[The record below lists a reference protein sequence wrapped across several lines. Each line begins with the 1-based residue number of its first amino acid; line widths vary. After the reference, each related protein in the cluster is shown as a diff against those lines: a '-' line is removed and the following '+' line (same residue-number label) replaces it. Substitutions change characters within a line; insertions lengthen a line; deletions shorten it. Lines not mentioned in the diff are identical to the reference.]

1 MPRLDC
7 VVWNWN
13 RTNRHFRESDIDASF
28 GDDCQAHGVQT
39 RQRRSENW
47 RGESVAQFDPGRA
60 EFQNGIASS
69 EKEVTT
75 LGEKARAAA
84 FRRLREHWAHRAI
97 AIMLL
102 MMTVLIFGEKDREWL
117 VSLIE
122 SFSGGRGQAA
132 FHDLVT
138 PSSGE
143 QVLPPFA
150 CWHYYARTTLKR
162 IRPVAANFL
171 LTLCCT
177 SACQVRLSE
186 KDVAAG
192 LTC

>member
-1 MPRLDC
+1 M
-7 VVWNWN
+7 
-13 RTNRHFRESDIDASF
+13 
-28 GDDCQAHGVQT
+28 
-39 RQRRSENW
+39 
-47 RGESVAQFDPGRA
+47 
-60 EFQNGIASS
+60 
-69 EKEVTT
+69 TT

-143 QVLPPFA
+143 QVLPPA
-150 CWHYYARTTLKR
+150 VRDMLALLRKNDIKEYALSPQISADPLLHQR
-162 IRPVAANFL
+162 IVESAFPRKMLPRGTYLLALPREELPARCSPLANEEEAQVAACN
-171 LTLCCT
+171 
-177 SACQVRLSE
+177 
-186 KDVAAG
+186 
-192 LTC
+192 